1 MVVIPSQQAVLE
13 NLNAYYLDIRKLLEH
28 FQGEIGS
35 GGIHF
40 KSHTAEGVLFF
51 DQDQLLSGYLQEK
64 NNTLSG
70 NAAIERL
77 LEAGK
82 AYNFIVTVYQID
94 SEEVYYWAGIQA
106 AEKIYKDLSTE
117 FTDLEGL
124 INKMGSEKLTGYIDI
139 SIGSGE
145 QSGLI
150 FLINGKLR
158 GASCSWGNGMPGPSS
173 EYQELLIQKTKEL
186 GGTFNVSRIALNSLP
201 AGSIPTDD
209 GQDLSKTAIVM
220 MEALLAL
227 FEAVVNEKTK
237 KKTDFQKLLKQNL
250 VECADRFAFLDPFAG
265 EFEYARQSIAFSGSA
280 SDHDLVQGVCEVVK
294 KMAHDLGL
302 FSALLQK
309 LDLWSEE
316 YADELLYYDVNLI
329 EIDI

>member
-1 MVVIPSQQAVLE
+1 MVVIPSQQPVLE

-40 KSHTAEGVLFF
+40 KSHAAEGVLFF
-51 DQDQLLSGYLQEK
+51 DQDQLLSGFLQEK
-64 NNTLSG
+64 NTSLSG
-70 NAAIERL
+70 SEAIERL

-82 AYNFIVTVYQID
+82 AYNFNVTVYHID
-94 SEEVYYWAGIQA
+94 SEEVYYWAGIQT

-124 INKMGSEKLTGYIDI
+124 IKKMGSEKLTGYIDI

-150 FLINGKLR
+150 FLINGKIR
-158 GASCSWGNGMPGPSS
+158 GTSCSWGNGVPGPSS
-173 EYQELLIQKTKEL
+173 EHQRLIFQKTKEL

-201 AGSIPTDD
+201 ADNLTTEKE
-209 GQDLSKTAIVM
+209 QVLSETAIVM
-220 MEALLAL
+220 MEALLVI
-227 FEAVVNEKTK
+227 FETVVNENTK
-237 KKTDFQKLLKQNL
+237 KKTDFQKFLKQNL
-250 VECADRFAFLDPFAG
+250 VEYADRFAFLDPFAG
-265 EFEYARQSIAFSGSA
+265 EFEYARQSITYSGRA
-280 SDHDLVQGVCEVVK
+280 SDHDLVQGVCAVIK

-302 FSALLQK
+302 FPALLQK

-316 YADELLYYDVNLI
+316 YEDELLYYDVNLT